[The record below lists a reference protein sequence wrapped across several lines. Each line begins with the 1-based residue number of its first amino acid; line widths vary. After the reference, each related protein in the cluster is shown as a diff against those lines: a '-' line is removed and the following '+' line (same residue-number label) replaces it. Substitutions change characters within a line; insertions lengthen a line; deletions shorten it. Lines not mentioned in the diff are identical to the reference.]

1 MSTPNPKI
9 YLLPNLMTA
18 GNLFCGFAATLQ
30 IVQGALL
37 QVSDPDAAAKLFH
50 IAVWFI
56 LGACIFDVLDG
67 RLARLGGHDSAFG
80 REFDSLA
87 DVISFGLAPALMVY
101 RIVLLAFPRVG
112 WVVAFI
118 YLLCGA
124 LRLARFN
131 VAAAEGV
138 PSNNK
143 EFLGFPITAAAGLI
157 ASITLFMLWWFGE
170 RDHEI
175 GEFKWVLPPLM
186 VFLSIMMFSRLRYPS
201 FKAVTWRTTRSLSR
215 FLVIAVV
222 LLFTVLNYEW
232 MPAVLFL
239 VYLLYGLVR
248 PWVSKAW
255 QREIEEEIGEQPRPR
270 ARKNRRKLSVEL
282 GENFRIADVGPIA
295 GNFERLNFFARQGEI
310 ANGVGQLVF
319 AARRWPELRDVIED
333 ARPKR
338 VDAGVIPRARRLAR
352 LRFLPEIGQ
361 LELLVYE
368 NCAALADIVASLH
381 GQDRL
386 RIA

>member
-37 QVSDPDAAAKLFH
+37 QASDPDAAAHLFH
-50 IAVWFI
+50 FAVWFI

-67 RLARLGGHDSAFG
+67 RLARLGGHDSPFG

-131 VAAAEGV
+131 TQAASGA
-138 PSNNK
+138 PSNSK

-175 GEFKWVLPPLM
+175 GEFKWILPPLM

-215 FLVIAVV
+215 FLVIAVL

-239 VYLLYGLVR
+239 AYLLYGLVR
-248 PWVSKAW
+248 PWVSKHW
-255 QREIEEEIGEQPRPR
+255 QREIEEEIGEE
-270 ARKNRRKLSVEL
+270 SVAETAV
-282 GENFRIADVGPIA
+282 EETP
-295 GNFERLNFFARQGEI
+295 
-310 ANGVGQLVF
+310 
-319 AARRWPELRDVIED
+319 
-333 ARPKR
+333 
-338 VDAGVIPRARRLAR
+338 
-352 LRFLPEIGQ
+352 
-361 LELLVYE
+361 
-368 NCAALADIVASLH
+368 
-381 GQDRL
+381 
-386 RIA
+386 